1 MSLLPLQVALLCAA
15 VGAEPAD
22 ATAHPRT
29 VYFTTGDHQD
39 LLGLPL
45 DSNATVEAAFEAI
58 RKLYHVRRVWWRGGQ
73 DEVWG
78 KEFIIRPE
86 NRIFDRTWDW
96 WKDLQYRKVATNRIA
111 VKASHDLGM
120 EVWMAYGLFDHGS
133 AADVGYVGFP
143 YAAED
148 HRRAAHPEWAPVNRF
163 GTWRQGGPIEFCYPE
178 ARKAVAG
185 YLARYVL
192 DGGYDGIAFLTYA
205 ENYSVRYDDEF
216 GFNEPVVAEFKRRH
230 GVDVRRQ
237 PFDRDA
243 WSRLRGEYVT
253 AFLRDLHARL
263 APHKKRVAVCVD
275 GAAPY
280 RATVWG
286 GVRTAGNVHLDL
298 ETWAKE
304 GLVDEVTVYASASDA
319 AIRKCVAACR
329 GSATKV
335 SGFRTRGDLPAG
347 MERIMFVNPEV
358 ESGFA
363 WEHFVDWPDERI
375 SAQPADAL
383 AKGDAFAR
391 RRLLTAA
398 LKGKQEVPSAKVV
411 AAVKDPDVLVRR
423 LALRLL
429 GKTGDRSTIPAVEAA
444 LRDPEHSVR
453 WQAALVMGSLPGPRC
468 VELLLGAA
476 FDERGTFQFNYR
488 AVPQTLLKLQ
498 KDGKLGEAK
507 SLLSGKL
514 TDPDAKVRELALYY
528 FSQIGAP
535 ATPEVEAALL
545 KAVKGDPNPYTREL
559 ALANLR
565 SSFGATARVQA
576 ATREAMRDCD
586 AAVGARAAVML
597 ASMTAGPGSPPAD
610 RGRALR
616 DVTTFFRGYGQG
628 CRRPDASWGWRVVGN
643 ALLLFGNDGRQALLG
658 IMQEKD
664 DRRLAD
670 LAWRVL
676 YLKQGDQFYPLT
688 LEEDRAAHAR
698 HPDAPPPK

>member
-1 MSLLPLQVALLCAA
+1 MSLLPLQVAVLCAA

-45 DSNATVEAAFEAI
+45 DSKATVEAALEAI

-78 KEFIIRPE
+78 QEFIIRPE
-86 NRIFDRTWDW
+86 NRLFDRTWDW
-96 WKDLQYRKVATNRIA
+96 WKDLQYRKVGTNRIA
-111 VKASHDLGM
+111 VKAGHKLGM

-148 HRRAAHPEWAPVNRF
+148 RRRAAHPEWAPVNRF

-178 ARKAVAG
+178 ARQAVAG

-253 AFLRDLHARL
+253 AFLRDLHALL

-275 GAAPY
+275 GADPY
-280 RATVWG
+280 RPTVWG

-298 ETWAKE
+298 ETWAKD
-304 GLVDEVTVYASASDA
+304 GLVDEITVYAPASDA
-319 AIRKCVAACR
+319 AIRMCVAACR

-363 WEHFVDWPDERI
+363 WEHYVDWPDERI
-375 SAQPADAL
+375 SAHIRSEL
-383 AKGDAFAR
+383 ER
-391 RRLLTAA
+391 RGIWT
-398 LKGKQEVPSAKVV
+398 
-411 AAVKDPDVLVRR
+411 
-423 LALRLL
+423 
-429 GKTGDRSTIPAVEAA
+429 
-444 LRDPEHSVR
+444 
-453 WQAALVMGSLPGPRC
+453 PR
-468 VELLLGAA
+468 V
-476 FDERGTFQFNYR
+476 
-488 AVPQTLLKLQ
+488 
-498 KDGKLGEAK
+498 
-507 SLLSGKL
+507 
-514 TDPDAKVRELALYY
+514 
-528 FSQIGAP
+528 
-535 ATPEVEAALL
+535 
-545 KAVKGDPNPYTREL
+545 
-559 ALANLR
+559 
-565 SSFGATARVQA
+565 
-576 ATREAMRDCD
+576 
-586 AAVGARAAVML
+586 
-597 ASMTAGPGSPPAD
+597 
-610 RGRALR
+610 
-616 DVTTFFRGYGQG
+616 DVTTVDGMVFLRGRESDSIRAETIVGIVRDVPG
-628 CRRPDASWGWRVVGN
+628 VIDVVDEIRR
-643 ALLLFGNDGRQALLG
+643 
-658 IMQEKD
+658 E
-664 DRRLAD
+664 
-670 LAWRVL
+670 
-676 YLKQGDQFYPLT
+676 
-688 LEEDRAAHAR
+688 
-698 HPDAPPPK
+698 